1 VLEELTWRGQLA
13 QSTDPDALASA
24 LRAGRITLY
33 AGFDPTAD
41 SLHVGNLVPVMLL
54 HRFQRA
60 GHRPLALVGGATGLI
75 GDPSGRSSER
85 ELAAPEL
92 IAERVERQAKQ
103 LQRFL
108 DFGPGGAELVNNLD
122 WTRGLSVLDFLRDVG
137 KHFSVGAMLGK
148 ESVSARI
155 GAGGISF
162 TEFSYMLLQA
172 MDFLELSRRY
182 DCTLQVGGS
191 DQWGNITAGLDLMRK
206 VDGSTG
212 HALTAPLLTDSE
224 GRKIGKSTGGD
235 NVWLD
240 PDRTSPYAFYQYFI
254 NVADSDVGKLLRT
267 FTDLEREEIEALD
280 AEVAERPAARTAQ
293 RRLAEEMTT
302 LVHGPDECAKV
313 IAASAALFGRGA
325 LEDLDERTL
334 SAALQEAPHVRVPVG
349 GELPTVAELLAD
361 TGLSPSRS
369 AARRTIKEGGAYLN
383 NRRVTDEDATPAG
396 EHFLHGR
403 YLVLRRGR
411 RDVAVV
417 ERSS

>member
-1 VLEELTWRGQLA
+1 
-13 QSTDPDALASA
+13 
-24 LRAGRITLY
+24 
-33 AGFDPTAD
+33 
-41 SLHVGNLVPVMLL
+41 
-54 HRFQRA
+54 
-60 GHRPLALVGGATGLI
+60 
-75 GDPSGRSSER
+75 
-85 ELAAPEL
+85 
-92 IAERVERQAKQ
+92 
-103 LQRFL
+103 
-108 DFGPGGAELVNNLD
+108 
-122 WTRGLSVLDFLRDVG
+122 
-137 KHFSVGAMLGK
+137 
-148 ESVSARI
+148 
-155 GAGGISF
+155 
-162 TEFSYMLLQA
+162 
-172 MDFLELSRRY
+172 
-182 DCTLQVGGS
+182 
-191 DQWGNITAGLDLMRK
+191 
-206 VDGSTG
+206 
-212 HALTAPLLTDSE
+212 
-224 GRKIGKSTGGD
+224 
-235 NVWLD
+235 
-240 PDRTSPYAFYQYFI
+240 
-254 NVADSDVGKLLRT
+254 
-267 FTDLEREEIEALD
+267 
-280 AEVAERPAARTAQ
+280 VAERPATRTAQ